1 MKLSDLLEKIGVRK
15 ANAEAPPTE
24 LDRNMGALRL
34 SVESIAKAKLSE
46 EERQLLTDE
55 TLSQFRE
62 AFLGTSSEA
71 LLAKAAPPKA
81 DEEDEEVIPDDEELE
96 GEDGEGDEKVL
107 DEEKDVPPTKAKKS
121 DTQEEDI
128 MDEQIKKQFEDAVS
142 KAAALEAQLAKSET
156 ANADLTTRI
165 TKMELEN
172 QSRARLAKAE
182 TMVRGTTAKAE
193 DIAALLEKLG
203 DDEAATKTVE
213 GLVKSLG
220 AAQSDAQLF
229 QEVGSARAGVTISDQ
244 VENAVTE
251 LRKSDPTITKEQAIA
266 KVYRS
271 HPEFYTE
278 ALNQK

>member
-1 MKLSDLLEKIGVRK
+1 
-15 ANAEAPPTE
+15 
-24 LDRNMGALRL
+24 
-34 SVESIAKAKLSE
+34 
-46 EERQLLTDE
+46 
-55 TLSQFRE
+55 
-62 AFLGTSSEA
+62 
-71 LLAKAAPPKA
+71 
-81 DEEDEEVIPDDEELE
+81 
-96 GEDGEGDEKVL
+96 
-107 DEEKDVPPTKAKKS
+107 
-121 DTQEEDI
+121 